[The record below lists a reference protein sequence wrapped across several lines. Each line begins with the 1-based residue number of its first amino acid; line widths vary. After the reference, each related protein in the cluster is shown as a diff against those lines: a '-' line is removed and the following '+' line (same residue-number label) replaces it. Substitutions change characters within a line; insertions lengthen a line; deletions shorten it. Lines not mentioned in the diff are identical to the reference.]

1 MSEAFNLTR
10 LKAEGR
16 NHWKKHL
23 PAMFARLE
31 RAGTLEQEL
40 TEAATQTRRL
50 MDQANEAGQTD
61 AEAWPEVRAQ
71 FLILDPAVAGE
82 RTEPETP
89 DET

>member
-1 MSEAFNLTR
+1 MNAAFNLGR

-23 PAMFARLE
+23 PKMYARLE
-31 RAGTLEQEL
+31 RSGKLEEAIE
-40 TEAATQTRRL
+40 EAAQQTRKL

-71 FLILDPAVAGE
+71 YLILDPAMAGE
-82 RTEPETP
+82 QTEPEP
-89 DET
+89 QDET